1 MAIRL
6 IKLTT
11 LKLLKL
17 FFLIVSIVVFL
28 ETPVKAQATLTSDTT
43 IRPAASGLTNSEG
56 NTIVRDAFQS
66 PTGLAFSNDGRKV
79 FSTNQDVDG
88 THECISMMTLSTPY
102 DLRTASLVVDS
113 ADPLETKASLTTNL
127 DIRCTDIKFSKDGLK
142 LFLGN
147 QKGKIHG
154 FELAEPFDLT
164 GLTYSS
170 NVTSDLGGSATFSFS
185 NDGKKLIYLDGTR
198 EGQHIDEYSL
208 STPYDLTSITLVNTV
223 TLTTTANVSSAQDY
237 GMAVEF
243 SQDGMT
249 MFVLINDNTNNNNTS
264 LDSVFQ
270 FSLTTSFSTS
280 TATMAGSL
288 TLPEELNL
296 KAFGIAFSGMGDKLY
311 IVSNKGPR
319 VGVSDTDVVTQ
330 VSLSCDYGLVACVSD
345 PRSSLSSQVQ
355 LAKNNVNLNA
365 SVLFKRFEWIQRNRN
380 SDNLNSFKTAIK
392 FYNPLLNHLV
402 DKLHD
407 KIVVRTKSFK
417 KKSNKDKKNNWSYWS
432 LGDLSLGTYHGKS
445 GGLGINLEK
454 PKDIRTNG
462 ITLGAD
468 KKNSENNYTGF
479 AIRYSDGKSNFADS
493 GHRNMMESLTLNFYH
508 TVPKDKGYTNM
519 AVGLSSLKYDLITG
533 GISTGQRNGK
543 QIFTTFDLRTNSEY
557 QAFFSDIN
565 LTPSIKFKS
574 ALTEL
579 SDFTEYMTN
588 TSSDATNLIYK
599 KQTFFSGDLAA
610 GILFNSDPAKYTRGF
625 ISYNG
630 GLEFV
635 YDFSPDITFEYS
647 YAGSSNNN
655 LYKVEKYSQK
665 NIRAN
670 YGFEQ
675 LYNNNYTLSL
685 NYERFQHLDSDK
697 FSHTD
702 SLFLK
707 VGRVKEEDYGF
718 AMNIDVL
725 QDYKMSNYYLT
736 KLGAFDFKIS
746 SNYNFTSEIPD
757 YGAILEISK
766 PINIF

>member
-1 MAIRL
+1 MVIRL
-6 IKLTT
+6 KKRTS
-11 LKLLKL
+11 LKLSKL
-17 FFLIVSIVVFL
+17 FFLVVGIIVCL
-28 ETPVKAQATLTSDTT
+28 KTPVKAQATLTFDIA
-43 IRPAASGLTNSEG
+43 IRPQASGLTNSEG
-56 NTIVRDAFQS
+56 NTIVRDAFQQ

-79 FSTNQDVDG
+79 FSSNKDVDG

-113 ADPLETKASLTTNL
+113 ADPLETKASLTSNN
-127 DIRCTDIKFSKDGLK
+127 DIKCTDIKFSKDGLK

-147 QKGKIHG
+147 NTGKIHG
-154 FELAEPFDLT
+154 FDLAEPFDLK

-170 NVTSDLGGSATFSFS
+170 NVTSDLGGPAAFSFS
-185 NDGKKLIYLDGTR
+185 NDGKKLIYLDGTQ

-208 STPYDLTSITLVNTV
+208 STAYDLTSITLVNTI
-223 TLTTTANVSSAQDY
+223 TLTTTANLASKDIGS
-237 GMAVEF
+237 AVEF
-243 SQDGMT
+243 SQDGMS
-249 MFVLINDNTNNNNTS
+249 MFVLIYDHNTPNQT
-264 LDSVFQ
+264 DKDAIFQ

-280 TATMAGSL
+280 TATLAGSI
-288 TLPEELNL
+288 TPSGTFNTA
-296 KAFGIAFSGMGDKLY
+296 AFGMAFSSTGNKLY
-311 IVSNKGPR
+311 LVSNKGPT
-319 VGVSDTDVVTQ
+319 VNGSGTDVVTQ
-330 VSLSCDYGLVACVSD
+330 IGLSCDYGLVACVSD
-345 PRSSLSSQVQ
+345 PRSSLGSQVQ

-365 SVLFKRFEWIQRNRN
+365 SMLFKRFEWIQRNRN

-407 KIVVRTKSFK
+407 KVVVRTKSLK

-432 LGDLSLGTYHGKS
+432 LGDLLLGAYHGKS
-445 GGLGINLEK
+445 GGPGINLEK
-454 PKDIRTNG
+454 PKDIRTSG

-468 KKNSENNYTGF
+468 KKNRENNYTGF

-493 GHRNMMESLTLNFYH
+493 GHRNTMESLTLNFYH
-508 TVPKDKGYTNM
+508 TAPKDKGYTNM
-519 AVGLSSLKYDLITG
+519 VVGLSSLKYDLITG
-533 GISTGQRNGK
+533 GIETGQRNGK

-557 QAFFSDIN
+557 QAFFSNIN

-588 TSSDATNLIYK
+588 TSSVATNLIYK

-610 GILFNSDPAKYTRGF
+610 GILFNSDPVKYTRGF
-625 ISYNG
+625 RSHNG

-647 YAGSSNNN
+647 YAGSSNNQF
-655 LYKVEKYSQK
+655 YKVENYSQK

-697 FSHTD
+697 FSHTE

-707 VGRVKEEDYGF
+707 VGRIKDEDYGF
-718 AMNIDVL
+718 AMKIDAL
-725 QDYKMSNYYLT
+725 QDYKISNYYLT
-736 KLGAFDFKIS
+736 KLGVFDFKIS
-746 SNYNFTSEIPD
+746 SNYNFMSEIPD
-757 YGAILEISK
+757 YGAYLEIS
-766 PINIF
+766 NVF